1 MSKIC
6 VCVLTEN
13 NFQDKTEEK
22 GAEHSLGTVPLRG
35 WGGVGGDMYRNV
47 YLCACVIKQWNNA
60 PLNLS
65 QQMPTQEGEI
75 RAYGAKTGKKKKV
88 K

>member
-1 MSKIC
+1 MPCLHNRVLYRHKMGKEMSKIC

-65 QQMPTQEGEI
+65 Q
-75 RAYGAKTGKKKKV
+75 
-88 K
+88 